1 MYHNYNNNSIG
12 GGGGSD
18 PLYTNANNN
27 IWPQNNNNTQQQQ
40 QEYLENYNNNNFDQ
54 QQQQY
59 NNYYNYDEGDEEPEF
74 DKTEE
79 EIDEEMQRELAED
92 APWKKIQQNT
102 FTRWANEHLKLVNKR
117 IEDLQ
122 YDLSDGLNLIAL
134 IEVLSHKKLP
144 RFNKKPQFRSQ
155 KLENV
160 SVALDFLE
168 NVERIRLVNIGMYT
182 HTQRETHI

>member
-1 MYHNYNNNSIG
+1 MSYNNNISGDGIYPNY
-12 GGGGSD
+12 D
-18 PLYTNANNN
+18 PFGNNN
-27 IWPQNNNNTQQQQ
+27 LPSQ
-40 QEYLENYNNNNFDQ
+40 Y
-54 QQQQY
+54 QQY
-59 NNYYNYDEGDEEPEF
+59 LDEYEEQEF

-117 IEDLQ
+117 IENLQ
-122 YDLSDGLNLIAL
+122 WDLSDGLNIIAL
-134 IEVLSHKKLP
+134 VEVLSHKKLA
-144 RFNKKPQFRSQ
+144 RFNKKPMFRSQ

-168 NVERIRLVNIGMYT
+168 NIERIRLVNIGRKIYFIFNRKLMV
-182 HTQRETHI
+182 HFNFFP